1 MHQKEQIFHIL
12 SAFDFEKVH
21 STLTFLNQTWTLE
34 NGVKRVPTKEELE
47 TIGESCLNKVAD
59 SPEKSVIFAANG
71 FQAQKIDN
79 SLGLYFML
87 ESVHPLYPILN
98 NEHGLAR
105 KKK

>member
-1 MHQKEQIFHIL
+1 MHKKEQISNII

-21 STLTFLNQTWTLE
+21 STMVFLNKRWLFKK
-34 NGVKRVPTKEELE
+34 GVKRVPTTTELE
-47 TIGESCLNKVAD
+47 KVAESCLNKVAE
-59 SPEKSVIFAANG
+59 SIEKNAIFAANG

-87 ESVHPLYPILN
+87 ESVHPLYPLLN
-98 NEHGLAR
+98 NEHDLAG